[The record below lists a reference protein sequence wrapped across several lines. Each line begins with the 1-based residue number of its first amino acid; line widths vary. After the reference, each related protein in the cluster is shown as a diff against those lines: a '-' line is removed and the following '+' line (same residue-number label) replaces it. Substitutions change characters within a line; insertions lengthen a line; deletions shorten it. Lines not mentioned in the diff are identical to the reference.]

1 VGTSDT
7 IIVKLN
13 TLRMIMVRF
22 GSN

>member
-7 IIVKLN
+7 IVKLN